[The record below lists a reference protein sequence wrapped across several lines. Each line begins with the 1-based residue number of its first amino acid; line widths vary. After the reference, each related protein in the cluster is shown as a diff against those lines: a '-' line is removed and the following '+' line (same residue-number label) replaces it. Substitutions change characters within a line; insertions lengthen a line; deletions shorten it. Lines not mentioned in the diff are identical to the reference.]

1 MSNSRPSR
9 TDLRAKPKKKKSY
22 FFKKTFK
29 VFLYIMLVVT
39 LIGLGGLLYGYIKY
53 GDMIINSYKN
63 AQTKIEFLNEDIF
76 KSKGKTLIYD
86 DSGNVI
92 KELSTADYY
101 YVTSDEIPK
110 NVKYAAIAIE
120 DERFLKHEGIDY
132 KSLARAGVELVKN
145 KGEIT
150 QGGSTIT
157 QQLIKNT
164 LLTHEQTYSRKFE
177 EIFIAIELEK
187 VYSKEKILE
196 FYLNN
201 IYFGGSSYGI
211 ATASKYYFSK
221 DISELTIAESALLV
235 AVTNNPSVYSPI
247 NNMDNALKRQQRV
260 LKKMLEHEFITEK
273 EYQEAIMQKIEL
285 NVSKRVVEKEDYAT
299 SFIISDATKKLMS
312 YEGFEFKY
320 HFENDEARKEYE
332 VVYNEKF
339 QESNQKIRSGGFK
352 IYSSI
357 DMSMQEQAQHIVNK
371 HLSQSSNAKDKE
383 SGLYKRQATNVVID
397 NETGF
402 VKSII
407 GGRTQDDV
415 ANTYNRAFLSYRQ
428 PGSTMKP
435 LAAYT
440 QAFETGLLPTS
451 IVTDEP
457 IKNGPSNWDGRY
469 HGSMTVTEAVIK
481 SWNTIPYRLLIQNG
495 IDDSIE
501 DLRNMNFARIVD
513 ADRQAGLAIGGLT
526 YGVSTL
532 ELAGG
537 YSTLARNGS
546 FIEPSGVK
554 EMVYL
559 TDEIIY
565 KHAIGNQKQVF
576 KQSAAY
582 LMTSVLQEV
591 ANEGYNNPKYDGKV
605 EGFATATKTGSTN
618 QYKDI
623 WFAGYTPYYTTVVW
637 VGEDTPTPLKEYAY
651 DTPLDIWNET
661 MNTIHKNKTQIS
673 EFTPPTD
680 SVQKIYYNARTGDVS
695 ETAKSGYVLQ
705 WIPVDYIVELK
716 EKNRLNAIEAAK
728 TKEER
733 AKEAALRAE
742 EERKNN
748 ELKKKEQEEKARL
761 EAERLAKEREDLDKW
776 LKAQGSSLNQEESK
790 LSQTKQLLN
799 ILSNYQVTNQSHY
812 DQAEIHIENVQSSID
827 KLLVNTNITAM
838 NNQLSTEKTRIQNQK
853 KMVEDNI
860 KLEEERKKREE
871 AERIQKEKEELAA
884 EEERLKREEER
895 LKLELEQKEN
905 EQNINS
911 STNNNQVTPN
921 PSSNPEN
928 NNSTLNTENANAENS
943 QE

>member
-9 TDLRAKPKKKKSY
+9 TDLRAKPKKKKNG

-29 VFLYIMLVVT
+29 VFLYIFLVFAI
-39 LIGLGGLLYGYIKY
+39 IGLGGLLYGYLKY
-53 GDMIINSYKN
+53 GDMVINSYKN
-63 AQTKIEFLNEDIF
+63 AQTKIEFLDEDIF
-76 KSKGKTLIYD
+76 KSKGKTIIYD
-86 DSGNVI
+86 DDGNVI
-92 KELSTADYY
+92 KELSVADYY
-101 YVTSDEIPK
+101 YVESDDIPK

-132 KSLARAGVELVKN
+132 KSLARAGVALLKN

-164 LLTHEQTYSRKFE
+164 LLTHEQTYSRKLE

-201 IYFGGSSYGI
+201 IYFGGPAYGI
-211 ATASKYYFSK
+211 ETASKYYFSK
-221 DISELTIAESALLV
+221 DISELTIAEGALLV

-260 LKKMLEHEFITEK
+260 LKKMLEHDFITEK
-273 EYQEAIMQKIEL
+273 EYQEAVMQKIEL
-285 NVSKRVVEKEDYAT
+285 KVSKRVVEKEDYAT
-299 SFIISDATKKLMS
+299 SFIISDATKKLMG
-312 YEGFEFKY
+312 YEGFEFKF
-320 HFENDEARKEYE
+320 HFENDAERKEYE
-332 VVYNEKF
+332 AVYNEKF
-339 QESNQKIRSGGFK
+339 QEANQKIRSGGFK

-357 DMSMQEQAQHIVNK
+357 DMNMQENAQNVVNK
-371 HLSQSSNAKDKE
+371 HLGQSSNAKDKE
-383 SGLYKRQATNVVID
+383 SGLYKRQATNVVIE

-402 VKSII
+402 IKSII

-415 ANTYNRAFLSYRQ
+415 ANTYNRAFLSHRQ

-440 QAFETGLLPTS
+440 QAFENGLLPTS
-451 IVTDEP
+451 IVKDEP

-469 HGSMTVTEAVIK
+469 HGSMNVTEAVVK

-495 IDDSIE
+495 IDDAIE
-501 DLRNMNFARIVD
+501 DLRNMNFSRIVD

-546 FIEPSGVK
+546 YIEPTGVK
-554 EMVYL
+554 EIVYL

-576 KQSAAY
+576 KTSAAY
-582 LMTSVLQEV
+582 LMTTVLQSV
-591 ANEGYNNPKYDGKV
+591 SNAGYNNPKFDGKV

-623 WFAGYTPYYTTVVW
+623 WFAGYTPYYTSVVW

-661 MNTIHKNKTQIS
+661 MNIIHKTKTPIT
-673 EFTPPTD
+673 EFKPPID
-680 SVQKIYYNARTGDVS
+680 SVEKVYYNARTGDVS

-705 WIPVDYIVELK
+705 WIPVDYIKELK
-716 EKNRLNAIEAAK
+716 EKKRLNAIESAK
-728 TKEER
+728 DKEQRE
-733 AKEAALRAE
+733 KEAALRAE
-742 EERKNN
+742 EQRKNN

-761 EAERLAKEREDLDKW
+761 EAERVAKEREDMDNW
-776 LKAQGSSLNQEESK
+776 LKAQGSSLNQEESI
-790 LSQTKQLLN
+790 LSQTNQLLN
-799 ILSNYQVTNQSHY
+799 NLSNYQVTNQSHY
-812 DQAEIHIENVQSSID
+812 SQADVLIENVQTSIE
-827 KLLVNTNITAM
+827 KLLVNTNINSVTKKL
-838 NNQLSTEKTRIQNQK
+838 NEEKTRIQNQK

-860 KLEEERKKREE
+860 RLEEERKKREE
-871 AERIQKEKEELAA
+871 AERIQKEKEEA
-884 EEERLKREEER
+884 ERLKQEQ
-895 LKLELEQKEN
+895 LEQQ
-905 EQNINS
+905 EQEQQNPVETS
-911 STNNNQVTPN
+911 PSTEQVTPN
-921 PSSNPEN
+921 TSNSPEN
-928 NNSTLNTENANAENS
+928 SSSLLNEND
-943 QE
+943 

>member
-9 TDLRAKPKKKKSY
+9 TDLRAKPKKKKGG

-29 VFLYIMLVVT
+29 VFLYISLVVI
-39 LIGLGGLLYGYIKY
+39 LIGLGGLLYGYLKY
-53 GDMIINSYKN
+53 GDMVINSYKN
-63 AQTKIEFLNEDIF
+63 AQTKIEFLDDDIF
-76 KSKGKTLIYD
+76 KSKGKTIIYD
-86 DSGNVI
+86 NDGKVM
-92 KELSTADYY
+92 KELSVADYY
-101 YVTSDEIPK
+101 YVESDDIPK

-132 KSLARAGVELVKN
+132 KSLARAGVALAKN

-164 LLTHEQTYSRKFE
+164 LLTHEQTYSRKLE

-247 NNMDNALKRQQRV
+247 TNMDNALKRQQRV

-273 EYQEAIMQKIEL
+273 EYQDAIMQKIEL
-285 NVSKRVVEKEDYAT
+285 KISKRVVEKEDYAT

-320 HFENDEARKEYE
+320 HFENDEERKEYE

-339 QESNQKIRSGGFK
+339 QEANQKIRSGGFK

-357 DMSMQEQAQHIVNK
+357 DMNMQEDAQNIVNK
-371 HLSQSSNAKDKE
+371 HLSQSSNAKDKK
-383 SGLYKRQATNVVID
+383 SGLYKRQATNVVIE

-407 GGRTQDDV
+407 GGRTQEDV

-440 QAFETGLLPTS
+440 QSFENGLLPTS

-469 HGSMTVTEAVIK
+469 HGSMNVTEAVIK
-481 SWNTIPYRLLIQNG
+481 SWNTIPYRLLIKNG
-495 IDDSIE
+495 IDDAIE

-513 ADRQAGLAIGGLT
+513 KDRQAGLAIGGLT

-582 LMTSVLQEV
+582 LMTSVLEKV
-591 ANEGYNNPKYDGKV
+591 ANEGYNNPKFDGKV
-605 EGFATATKTGSTN
+605 NGFATATKTGSTN
-618 QYKDI
+618 HYKDI
-623 WFAGYTPYYTTVVW
+623 WFAGYTPYYTSVVW
-637 VGEDTPTPLKEYAY
+637 VGEDTPAPLKEYAY
-651 DTPLDIWNET
+651 DTPLDIWNDT
-661 MNTIHKNKTQIS
+661 MNVIHKGKTPIN
-673 EFTPPTD
+673 EFTPPVD
-680 SVQKIYYNARTGDVS
+680 SVKKVYYNARTGDVS

-705 WIPVDYIVELK
+705 WIPIDYITELK

-728 TKEER
+728 SKEER
-733 AKEAALRAE
+733 EKEAALRAE
-742 EERKNN
+742 EQRKNN
-748 ELKKKEQEEKARL
+748 ELKKKEQEERARL
-761 EAERLAKEREDLDKW
+761 EAERVAKEREDLDKW
-776 LKAQGSSLNQEESK
+776 LKAQGSSLSQEEYN

-799 ILSNYQVTNQSHY
+799 TLSNYQVTSQSHY
-812 DQAEIHIENVQSSID
+812 EQANIYIENVQSSID
-827 KLLVNTNITAM
+827 NLLVNTNITTVT
-838 NNQLSTEKTRIQNQK
+838 NQLNNEKTRIQKQK

-860 KLEEERKKREE
+860 KLEAERKKREE
-871 AERIQKEKEELAA
+871 AERIENERKEAERIRL
-884 EEERLKREEER
+884 EEERLQQ
-895 LKLELEQKEN
+895 EQDKIQQ
-905 EQNINS
+905 EQDNS
-911 STNNNQVTPN
+911 STNNNQVTPDI
-921 PSSNPEN
+921 SSNPESSSSTN
-928 NNSTLNTENANAENS
+928 NENDSNE
-943 QE
+943 